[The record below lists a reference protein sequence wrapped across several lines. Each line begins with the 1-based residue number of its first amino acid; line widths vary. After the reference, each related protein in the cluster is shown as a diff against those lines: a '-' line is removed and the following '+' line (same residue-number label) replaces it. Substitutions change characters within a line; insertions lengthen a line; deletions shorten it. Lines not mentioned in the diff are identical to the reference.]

1 VREGRLRIWI
11 LIQGAL
17 VLTAACASLGANAA
31 LAQAK
36 SVTGKVTGVVRDAG
50 GTPQMGASVE
60 LIPEAAGA
68 AGSSLS
74 FLTNTQG
81 IFRNEKLIPGLY
93 SVRVTLAGFLP
104 TLQQHVRIN
113 ANLTT
118 LVRIEMESMFA
129 SLDQLRRQPTTKPA
143 DTDDW
148 KWVLR
153 ASQATRPVLRSSV
166 VNRR

>member
-1 VREGRLRIWI
+1 MGTV
-11 LIQGAL
+11 A
-17 VLTAACASLGANAA
+17 
-31 LAQAK
+31 
-36 SVTGKVTGVVRDAG
+36 GVVRDAG

-68 AGSSLS
+68 AVSPLN

-81 IFRNEKLIPGLY
+81 LFRSEKLVPGLY

-129 SLDQLRRQPTTKPA
+129 SLDQLRRQPTAKAA
-143 DTDDW
+143 DADDW

-153 ASQATRPVLRSSV
+153 SASAVGPVFQRDEHGVLRASAGQRDTESNV
-166 VNRR
+166 PNRL